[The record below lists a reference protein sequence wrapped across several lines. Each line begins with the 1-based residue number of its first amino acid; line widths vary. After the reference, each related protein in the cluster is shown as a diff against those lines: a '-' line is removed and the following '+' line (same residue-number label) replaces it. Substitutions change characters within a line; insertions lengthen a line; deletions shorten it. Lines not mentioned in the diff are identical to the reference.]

1 MRSVFP
7 AVSTDILAAQPKVPR
22 TLQSDIHRYQRLS
35 GTALLCTYIR
45 WVRINNV
52 ILDGGS
58 FISLPQH
65 ITLERASRYLFQ
77 VHPWLSHGAH
87 VDPMLSHP
95 SPATAHHTT
104 NQSDAISHWCL
115 LFLGSPPANIYSL
128 QVAERKPAA
137 NCVEQPF
144 VDSCPRSDW
153 ILDIDTGHT
162 SSGLSLLSTWLLSV
176 YCKE

>member
-1 MRSVFP
+1 MYIHTLGANKQCNLGWREFYFP
-7 AVSTDILAAQPKVPR
+7 STAHNAR
-22 TLQSDIHRYQRLS
+22 E
-35 GTALLCTYIR
+35 G
-45 WVRINNV
+45 
-52 ILDGGS
+52 
-58 FISLPQH
+58 
-65 ITLERASRYLFQ
+65 ITLSI
-77 VHPWLSHGAH
+77 
-87 VDPMLSHP
+87 P
-95 SPATAHHTT
+95 SPSLAITWRPRGPHALPPIPRYCTSHTT

>member
-95 SPATAHHTT
+95 SPATAHHILPI
-104 NQSDAISHWCL
+104 NQMPYHTGV
-115 LFLGSPPANIYSL
+115 FYSL
-128 QVAERKPAA
+128 VLPLQTSIRYRWLKGNQLLIAW
-137 NCVEQPF
+137 NN
-144 VDSCPRSDW
+144 RSL
-153 ILDIDTGHT
+153 IHVLVLTG
-162 SSGLSLLSTWLLSV
+162 SST
-176 YCKE
+176 